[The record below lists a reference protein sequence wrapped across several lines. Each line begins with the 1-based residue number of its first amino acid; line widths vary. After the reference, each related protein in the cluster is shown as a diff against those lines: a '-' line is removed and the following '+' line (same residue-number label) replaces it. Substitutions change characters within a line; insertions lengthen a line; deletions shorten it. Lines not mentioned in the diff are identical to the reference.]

1 MDKPAFTRGYL
12 PHWDSRCVFVTFRLA
27 DSLPVSALQEMK
39 AFDMLWE
46 IQREKGELTEEWAEY
61 FRRKRVAFK
70 NELLDKALGSC
81 VLKRSD
87 VRTLLSDV
95 LLHFDGV
102 RYYMHSFVIM
112 PNHVYMVLQPFEGW
126 RIQDIMLSIKTYS
139 AKVINNLL
147 GRKGTFWEREYYDRG
162 IRNERHYYTVIRYIE
177 GNPRHCAP
185 GEFTLYKG

>member
-12 PHWDSRCVFVTFRLA
+12 PHWDGRLVFVTFRLA
-27 DSLPVSALQEMK
+27 DSLPVNALQEMK
-39 AFDMLWE
+39 AFDRLWQ
-46 IQREKGELTEEWAEY
+46 IQREKGELTEKWVEE
-61 FRRKRVAFK
+61 FNRKRATLE

-112 PNHVYMVLQPFEGW
+112 PNHVHMVLQPFEGW

-139 AKVINNLL
+139 AKVINKLL
-147 GRKGTFWEREYYDRG
+147 GRKGTFWQREYYDRY
-162 IRNERHYYTVIRYIE
+162 IRNERHYYTVMRYIE